1 MAQQQKIK
9 IVTPRA
15 TCIYPWLNRPDTK
28 YNVDGEYKVML
39 KVEAEDAAP
48 LIKQLDDIL
57 ENYKDA
63 SIKRDPK
70 LGRFSVS
77 SPYEEEI
84 DDQGNLTG
92 YYLFKF
98 KQRAKI
104 HTNDGRTI
112 DMKIAIVDASRTPTD
127 ADIGGGSEVK
137 IAATVWPYAMSTN
150 KSFGLAL
157 RPQAVQILNLVE
169 QKNGNVVSMFSDE
182 DGFKAEDK
190 APTTDTFTSDEMDTA
205 ADF

>member
-1 MAQQQKIK
+1 MAQHKNIK
-9 IVTPRA
+9 IVTPKA
-15 TCIYPWLNRPDTK
+15 ICVYPWLNRPDTK
-28 YNVDGEYKVML
+28 FNADGEYKVTL

-48 LIKQLDDIL
+48 LIKQLDEIL
-57 ENYKDA
+57 ETYKDT

-70 LGRFSVS
+70 LSRYSVS
-77 SPYEEEI
+77 QPYEEEM

-127 ADIGGGSEVK
+127 AIIGGGSEVK
-137 IAATVWPYAMSTN
+137 IAASVYPYAMSTN
-150 KSFGLAL
+150 KAFGLSL
-157 RPQAVQILNLVE
+157 RPQAIQILNLVE
-169 QKNGNVVSMFSDE
+169 QKNGNVVSMFDEE
-182 DGFKAEDK
+182 DGFKAEAK
-190 APTTDTFTSDEMDTA
+190 APVTDSFTSDEMDTA